1 MVCAVVGGGVGANS
15 VKDFI
20 HGLGVF
26 AHYPCL
32 VVLFASGEA
41 RRRFLL
47 GMWRPEC
54 VRGVNGDALGA
65 VDGGGVA
72 ELNVVGDV

>member
-1 MVCAVVGGGVGANS
+1 MVWVSSHTTHAW
-15 VKDFI
+15 
-20 HGLGVF
+20 
-26 AHYPCL
+26 
-32 VVLFASGEA
+32 LFSLRRVRA